1 MQMDFGTV
9 TPAAGTVQKD
19 YDSIKPE
26 VKSDSVS
33 AAKDV
38 SDVTK
43 LSISGEVKA
52 LKEDDVSG
60 KNGKKPSEKSIDA
73 AFTEMNAKMKEKK
86 TRCEYSYDED
96 TKRISISVY
105 DKDSDELIREIPPE
119 ESLEVLHKVWELA
132 GIVVDEKR

>member
-9 TPAAGTVQKD
+9 TPTANTIQKG
-19 YDSIKPE
+19 YDSVKPE
-26 VKSDSVS
+26 IKSEDVAAAKNVS
-33 AAKDV
+33 A
-38 SDVTK
+38 VTE
-43 LSISGEVKA
+43 LPISGEVKVP
-52 LKEDDVSG
+52 KDENQEG
-60 KNGKKPSEKSIDA
+60 GGKKPTSKSIDA
-73 AFTEMNAKMKEKK
+73 AFSEMNAKMKEKK

-105 DKDSDELIREIPPE
+105 DKESDELIRAIPPE

>member
-9 TPAAGTVQKD
+9 TPTANTIQKG
-19 YDSIKPE
+19 YDSVKPE
-26 VKSDSVS
+26 VKSDNV
-33 AAKDV
+33 AVKDV
-38 SDVTK
+38 SAVEK
-43 LSISGEVKA
+43 LSITGEVKA
-52 LKEDDVSG
+52 PKDEDGEHG
-60 KNGKKPSEKSIDA
+60 KGGKMPTEKSIEA
-73 AFTEMNAKMKEKK
+73 AFDELNAKMKEQK